1 MARPKKDVVSEEV
14 ENNEV
19 ESEKSKNKKTNNLL
33 DMLMKNSSNKF
44 ISTVTDSKY
53 FNKTEEDVISTP
65 IPMINVAL
73 NGRVDGGISGGITII
88 AGESRRYKT
97 LFGIIMAAAFLE
109 KYKDGV
115 VLFYDSEIGSNLNYF
130 ETYGADTSRIVHIPT
145 NTVEDLTHEITKQ
158 FDMLKKQDNTSN
170 KVFIL
175 VDSLGQMASRKEVED
190 SLTGSEKAD
199 LTRAKKIKSLFRIIT
214 LDSVLLSVPT
224 VIINHTYNTQE
235 FISKTIIS
243 GGTGGM
249 LAANAAWII
258 GKRQIKDGDEKAG
271 NEFVIKLEKSRF
283 CKEGSNIPISVYFD
297 RGIAKY
303 SGFSELAVEF
313 GIVEEIKIGKNKG
326 LKFGD
331 IEILEKE
338 NDFNEDFW
346 ENIIANTELC
356 SKIEEKYLL

>member
-14 ENNEV
+14 ENVEV
-19 ESEKSKNKKTNNLL
+19 ESEKTKNKKPNNLL

-44 ISTVTDSKY
+44 ISTVTESKY
-53 FNKTEEDVISTP
+53 FNKTDEEFISTP

-73 NGRVDGGISGGITII
+73 NGKFEGGLTGGIYVI
-88 AGESRRYKT
+88 AGESRRFKT
-97 LFGIIMAAAFLE
+97 LFGIIEATAFLD
-109 KYKDGV
+109 KYDDGV
-115 VLFYDSEIGSNLNYF
+115 VLFYDSEMGANMGYF
-130 ETYGADTSRIVHIPT
+130 EAYGADTSRIVHIPT

-158 FDMLKKQDNTSN
+158 FDLLKKQDNPSN
-170 KVFIL
+170 RVFIL
-175 VDSLGQMASRKEVED
+175 VDSLGQLASRKEVED
-190 SLTGSEKAD
+190 SLSGSEKAD
-199 LTRAKKIKSLFRIIT
+199 LTRPKKIKSLFRIIT
-214 LDSVLLSVPT
+214 LDSVLLNVPT
-224 VIINHTYNTQE
+224 VIINHTYNTQD
-235 FISKTIIS
+235 FIPRAVIS
-243 GGTGGM
+243 GGTGGL

-258 GKRQIKDGDEKAG
+258 DKRQIKDGDEKTG

-283 CKEGSNIPISVYFD
+283 CKEGSKIPISIYFD

-303 SGFSELAVEF
+303 SGLSDLAIEF
-313 GIVEEIKIGKNKG
+313 GIVKEIKIGKSKG